1 MTSDN
6 EGLLTIHI
14 LETPAGRKVIDAFLA
29 SLFETMD
36 IQKSTDKAKEVAE
49 KNGLLPFVQLSAIID
64 LLTTI
69 GPLIIKQIGNLN
81 FKK

>member
-1 MTSDN
+1 
-6 EGLLTIHI
+6 
-14 LETPAGRKVIDAFLA
+14 
-29 SLFETMD
+29 MD